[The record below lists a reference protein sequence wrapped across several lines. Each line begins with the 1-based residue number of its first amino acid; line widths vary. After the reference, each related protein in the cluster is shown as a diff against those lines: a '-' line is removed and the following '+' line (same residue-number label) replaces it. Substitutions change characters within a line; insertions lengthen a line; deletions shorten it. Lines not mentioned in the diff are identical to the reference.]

1 MGPGGCQEPGRDQGL
16 QGAVVADLQVAA
28 VSSADIWAQPALP
41 LNAAYWT
48 TKQPGETY
56 TAWRVRQECEDLER
70 RATWHDSQAATLRTR
85 ATWLATGGQ

>member
-16 QGAVVADLQVAA
+16 PPVVAELQVAA
-28 VSSADIWAQPALP
+28 VSSADILAQPAVP

-48 TKQPGETY
+48 TKHPGETY

-70 RATWHDSQAATLRTR
+70 RAAWHQRQATILRAR
-85 ATWLATGGQ
+85 ATWLESGGQ